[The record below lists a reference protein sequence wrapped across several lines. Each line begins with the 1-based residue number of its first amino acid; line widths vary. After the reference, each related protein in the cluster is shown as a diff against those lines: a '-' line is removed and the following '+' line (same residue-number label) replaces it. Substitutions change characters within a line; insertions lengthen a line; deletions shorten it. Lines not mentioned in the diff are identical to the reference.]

1 VTPLSSPISDPRHPK
16 PVARR
21 WWPTLGPLFYYDL
34 VTATRRGQHSLLRAA
49 AASALLLTLLVGYAS
64 HVRGFN
70 LLHPFTELPLMDPR
84 EPQQFATWFMFACLT
99 VQTICVFLISPMVVA
114 DAIARD
120 RETRML
126 EFLFVTELSDW
137 EIVAGKLFSRLAYL
151 VGALLA
157 GLPVLALTQL
167 FGGVDL
173 MELAMGYA
181 CLLSCLFVVGALAM
195 SCSISAPTVVA
206 ATAVAYGSAISY
218 GLFFLCCLTG
228 GILSLGTH
236 WSAVMLIVGI
246 NLALGFTLL
255 AGCVTQLR
263 PRSQRQVRTAARTV
277 HVRVRPDPKLTPPR
291 PPMRRLYPLPPVY
304 DGYPL
309 LWKELNQYSSAWQP
323 GSLRNACVGALV
335 LPIVAAIFLGVLL
348 MFSEPSRAPTLS
360 ATIERALQTLQSI
373 ARAVVSVL
381 TVLLGCLMGVI
392 ALRHATA
399 SVVREREQKTLES
412 LLTLPVERTEI
423 LAAKW
428 LGGFAGWS
436 PVLISLWAVIEFG
449 AVTGTISPAS
459 TLILLCSIAAPL
471 GFLAS

>member
-1 VTPLSSPISDPRHPK
+1 
-16 PVARR
+16 
-21 WWPTLGPLFYYDL
+21 
-34 VTATRRGQHSLLRAA
+34 
-49 AASALLLTLLVGYAS
+49 
-64 HVRGFN
+64 
-70 LLHPFTELPLMDPR
+70 
-84 EPQQFATWFMFACLT
+84 
-99 VQTICVFLISPMVVA
+99 
-114 DAIARD
+114 
-120 RETRML
+120 
-126 EFLFVTELSDW
+126 
-137 EIVAGKLFSRLAYL
+137 
-151 VGALLA
+151 
-157 GLPVLALTQL
+157 
-167 FGGVDL
+167 
-173 MELAMGYA
+173 
-181 CLLSCLFVVGALAM
+181 
-195 SCSISAPTVVA
+195 
-206 ATAVAYGSAISY
+206 
-218 GLFFLCCLTG
+218 
-228 GILSLGTH
+228 
-236 WSAVMLIVGI
+236 
-246 NLALGFTLL
+246 
-255 AGCVTQLR
+255 
-263 PRSQRQVRTAARTV
+263 
-277 HVRVRPDPKLTPPR
+277 
-291 PPMRRLYPLPPVY
+291 MRRLYPLPPVY

-449 AVTGTISPAS
+449 AVTGTISLTS

-471 GFLAS
+471 GFLASLGLWLSVVSRTTLRANVTSILCVLLMVAAPVLIASAVEASRELRGLPRSPLPDWIVTAGLPPLAWVRIIMPGFPDSNGQSIAETTAILGGAAAYAFAGRALWGAARRRLRS